1 MCWQVEVLNET
12 VREEIRALPSD
23 IRARFVRFGDL
34 VSQVGLESLREPQVK
49 HLQDKLWEIRLS
61 GRSGIAR
68 ALYVTVIGRRIVVV
82 RVFHKKTQKTPR
94 AEINLAL
101 LRAKEIR

>member
-1 MCWQVEVLNET
+1 VEVLNET